1 MDTSKKRINPAV
13 ISIIV
18 IVLIAIAAGAVYAAN
33 NSSKSTSDATSETP
47 MQTQSTNTSSS
58 TDTTT
63 STTPA
68 TDTTSSHTYTDGS
81 YTATGSYTTP
91 GGTESITI
99 TVTLSGNSVSD
110 VSAKGSASRG
120 DSGEYQSRF
129 LSGYKSQVVGKSI
142 DSISLSR
149 VAGSSLTS
157 NGFNSALTKIRS
169 EALS

>member
-1 MDTSKKRINPAV
+1 MDTSKKRISPAV

-18 IVLIAIAAGAVYAAN
+18 VVLIAIAAGAAYAAN
-33 NSSKSTSDATSETP
+33 SKNQSTTTSSETP
-47 MQTQSTNTSSS
+47 TQTQSTATASSS
-58 TDTTT
+58 DTTT

-68 TDTTSSHTYTDGS
+68 TDTTSTHTYADGS

-110 VSAKGSASRG
+110 VSATGSASRG

-157 NGFNSALTKIRS
+157 NGFNAALTKIRS